1 MMKTNKFIMI
11 LLTFIM
17 LSGVLMSASA
27 EPIDFKVSLAGPGGG
42 VFNPYPGGNPYPKSE
57 PICPQVSQNGYEITF
72 TSSHPVYTL
81 YIVEDDV
88 VVYSVIVSSTTTSV
102 LLPSWL
108 SGDYVLYLQPEGSSY
123 YFYGD
128 ITL

>member
-1 MMKTNKFIMI
+1 
-11 LLTFIM
+11 M
-17 LSGVLMSASA
+17 LVLWTPTYAVPTDIIFTVGIDDPTPA
-27 EPIDFKVSLAGPGGG
+27 IPPFGKAPIRIPSVMQD
-42 VFNPYPGGNPYPKSE
+42 
-57 PICPQVSQNGYEITF
+57 GYDISF

>member
-42 VFNPYPGGNPYPKSE
+42 VFNPNPKSE
-57 PICPQVSQNGYEITF
+57 PICPQVSQDGYDISF

-88 VVYSVIVSSTTTSV
+88 VVYSVVVSSTTTSV
-102 LLPSWL
+102 LLPSLL

>member
-1 MMKTNKFIMI
+1 MKKI
-11 LLTFIM
+11 LSALAFMFVLWTPTYAVPTDIDLTVGINEP
-17 LSGVLMSASA
+17 LPGIPGHGKSPVLIPTVMQ
-27 EPIDFKVSLAGPGGG
+27 D
-42 VFNPYPGGNPYPKSE
+42 
-57 PICPQVSQNGYEITF
+57 GYEITF

-88 VVYSVIVSSTTTSV
+88 VVYSVVVSSTTMSV

>member
-1 MMKTNKFIMI
+1 MKKLLFIAFMLLAPVVSIANTQQVCGIINLGIGFDDPTN
-11 LLTFIM
+11 
-17 LSGVLMSASA
+17 G
-27 EPIDFKVSLAGPGGG
+27 EGPL
-42 VFNPYPGGNPYPKSE
+42 PKS
-57 PICPQVSQNGYEITF
+57 PILVPTVSQDGYEITF

-81 YIVEDDV
+81 YIIEDDV
-88 VVYSVIVSSTTTSV
+88 VVYSVVVSSTTTSV

>member
-1 MMKTNKFIMI
+1 MKKI
-11 LLTFIM
+11 LSALAFM
-17 LSGVLMSASA
+17 LVLWTPTYAV
-27 EPIDFKVSLAGPGGG
+27 PTGIDFIVGIDEPLPGI
-42 VFNPYPGGNPYPKSE
+42 PGHGKSPVHV
-57 PICPQVSQNGYEITF
+57 PIVMQDSYEITF

-123 YFYGD
+123 YFYAD

>member
-1 MMKTNKFIMI
+1 MKKI
-11 LLTFIM
+11 LSALAFMLVLWTPTYAVPTDVNLTVGIDDPQPT
-17 LSGVLMSASA
+17 LPGQGKS
-27 EPIDFKVSLAGPGGG
+27 PIHV
-42 VFNPYPGGNPYPKSE
+42 
-57 PICPQVSQNGYEITF
+57 PIVMQDGYEITF